1 LRVKDLLDVPD
12 LGLRLLTNAT
22 DLDRSI
28 KHVFTTD
35 LPDPGRYLTP
45 GDLVLT
51 GEVGR
56 QLDGDRATA
65 MSRFSGGAGCCCPR
79 WPREPAGRGPRYH
92 GRLGGDR
99 RRGGLARALAG
110 GRWNS
115 CATRMR
121 VHVNTVRYRIRR
133 IEELTGRNLSCLDDQ
148 VDFFLA
154 LRVR

>member
-22 DLDRSI
+22 DLDHSI

-65 MSRFSGGAGCCCPR
+65 MSRVLGRRRLLLSAVAEGAG
-79 WPREPAGRGPRYH
+79 WPRSAVPRPS
-92 GRLGGDR
+92 G
-99 RRGGLARALAG
+99 
-110 GRWNS
+110 W
-115 CATRMR
+115 
-121 VHVNTVRYRIRR
+121 
-133 IEELTGRNLSCLDDQ
+133 
-148 VDFFLA
+148 
-154 LRVR
+154 